1 MPGYNNHRIFN
12 YLIFIAIFYILF
24 SRNIVQ
30 FSPWSLIAIGTGF
43 YLGTEFI
50 TPDLDTNST
59 AHKRWGRLRILMI
72 PYKWLFK
79 HRNTSHDIFYGAV
92 VRILYI
98 GIILLGFYYLIFRT
112 FPSSLT
118 FSPVYVFIF
127 LFGIISANALHVILD
142 KCL

>member
-12 YLIFIAIFYILF
+12 YLIFIVISYFLF

-30 FSPWSLIAIGTGF
+30 FSPWSLIAIVTGF

-98 GIILLGFYYLIFRT
+98 GIILLGFYYLIFRS

-127 LFGIISANALHVILD
+127 LSGIITANALHVILD